1 MFKPVFMASI
11 KVMLYTSKKLSN
23 GEHPIMLRVIKDRK
37 PKYISLNLS
46 CSKLLWNDKENVPS
60 KKHPLYNS
68 IVNKINKKKHEA
80 SKLIIGLET
89 DDIELSSE
97 QIQLKLRA
105 EVKNKVTVFN
115 YFKEVIEKLETSNRI
130 GYANIFKSTRNSFV
144 KFRNNKDLHFVDIT
158 PSLILKYE
166 EWFYQRDVKMNS
178 VFVFLRTFKT
188 LINNAKKEGI
198 TRADYNPFKDISFTK
213 FRRIKTSK
221 RAISKDEIIAITKL
235 DLKEGTALSDAR
247 NYFLFS
253 YYSRGINFIDI
264 ANLKWSNIVND
275 RLLYE
280 RKKTKELLS
289 IGLLDPAKLI
299 LKYYEKFKE
308 DDSSYIFPIL
318 SSKYIT
324 AKSIDNRI
332 DKMLKIVNSNL
343 KNIGSQAGIKEKLT
357 TYVARH
363 TYATI
368 MKKSG
373 ISTSIISEAL
383 GHESEKTTQIYLDS
397 FENNVIDE
405 ASKSVLI

>member
-1 MFKPVFMASI
+1 MASI
-11 KVMLYTSKKLSN
+11 KVMLYTSKILSN

-46 CSKLLWNDKENVPS
+46 CSKSLWNDKENIPS

-68 IVNKINKKKHEA
+68 IVNKINKKKLEA

-89 DDIELSSE
+89 DDLELSAE
-97 QIQLKLRA
+97 QIQLKLKA
-105 EVKNKVTVFN
+105 EIKNKVSVFN
-115 YFKEVIEKLETSNRI
+115 YFNETIEKLEKSNRI
-130 GYANIFKSTRNSFV
+130 GYANIFKSTKNSFM
-144 KFRNNKDLHFVDIT
+144 KFRNNKDLNFLDIT

-166 EWFYQRDVKMNS
+166 EWFYERDVKMNS

-198 TRADYNPFKDISFTK
+198 TKTDFNPFKDISFTK

-221 RAISKDEIIAITKL
+221 RAISKDEIISISKL
-235 DLKEGTALSDAR
+235 DIKEGTALSDAR

-253 YYSRGINFIDI
+253 YYSRGINFIDM
-264 ANLKWSNIVND
+264 ANLKWSNIANN
-275 RLLYE
+275 RLIYE

-299 LKYYEKFKE
+299 LDYYEKFKE
-308 DDSSYIFPIL
+308 KESGFIFPIL
-318 SSKYIT
+318 SDKYNT

-343 KNIGSQAGIKEKLT
+343 KIIGSQAGIKEKLT

-363 TYATI
+363 SYATV

-373 ISTSIISEAL
+373 VPTAIISEAL

-397 FENNVIDE
+397 FENIVIDE
-405 ASKSVLI
+405 ASKSIL

>member
-1 MFKPVFMASI
+1 
-11 KVMLYTSKKLSN
+11 MLYTSKILSN

-46 CSKLLWNDKENVPS
+46 CSKSLWNDKENIPS

-68 IVNKINKKKHEA
+68 IVNKINKKKLEA

-89 DDIELSSE
+89 DDLELSAE
-97 QIQLKLRA
+97 QIQLKLKA
-105 EVKNKVTVFN
+105 EIKNKVSVFN
-115 YFKEVIEKLETSNRI
+115 YFNETIEKLEKSNRI
-130 GYANIFKSTRNSFV
+130 GYANIFKSTKNSFM
-144 KFRNNKDLHFVDIT
+144 KFRNNKDLNFLDIT

-166 EWFYQRDVKMNS
+166 EWFYERDVKMNS

-198 TRADYNPFKDISFTK
+198 TKTDFNPFKDISFTK

-221 RAISKDEIIAITKL
+221 RAISKDEIISISKL
-235 DLKEGTALSDAR
+235 DIKEGTALSDAR

-253 YYSRGINFIDI
+253 YYSRGINFIDM
-264 ANLKWSNIVND
+264 ANLKWSNIANN
-275 RLLYE
+275 RLIYE

-299 LKYYEKFKE
+299 LDYYEKFKE
-308 DDSSYIFPIL
+308 KESGFIFPIL
-318 SSKYIT
+318 SDKYNT

-343 KNIGSQAGIKEKLT
+343 KIIGSQAGIKEKLT

-363 TYATI
+363 SYATV

-373 ISTSIISEAL
+373 VPTAIISEAL

-397 FENNVIDE
+397 FENIVIDE
-405 ASKSVLI
+405 ASKSIL